1 MQLLRVVPVIGLLA
15 VTFNQPI
22 LGQRVTDTEEFVW
35 PQAYE
40 IQKDPNLIESELP
53 TVLIQEAQE
62 EPEKKSCGRTMGL
75 GLGGGMLAGASL
87 GYVLGD
93 DSDEK
98 KWGAFGGGILG
109 SIAGLV
115 FGSLSCT

>member
-1 MQLLRVVPVIGLLA
+1 MAFDGRSGIVNGSKECLNVGAVDVLIRNHHRRGSVLRC
-15 VTFNQPI
+15 
-22 LGQRVTDTEEFVW
+22 
-35 PQAYE
+35 
-40 IQKDPNLIESELP
+40 LIESELP

-62 EPEKKSCGRTMGL
+62 EPENKSCGRTMGL

-93 DSDEK
+93 DSDDK